1 MSGYRNLREVRLVP
15 IVLIFLNLFAVVI
28 FYLKKAGLNYNW
40 LNVINET
47 DFINIGTFLLLF
59 VGSGIITDDFYKMPV
74 LVAFIISTVVA
85 LLSNRKESMNKKM
98 DVFCKGAGH
107 ADIISMCIIFLLAG
121 AFGTVTK
128 TIGGV
133 DSIVNLSL
141 SVLPANLVVVGLFL
155 IGCFISLSMGTSV
168 GTIAAIAPIGIG
180 VAEATGIPVA
190 LVLGAVVGGAM
201 FGDNLSMIS
210 DTTIAAVRTQGCELK
225 DKFKVNFSIVLPA
238 AIITVILIAVK
249 TSSYNV
255 ELNEV
260 YTYELVKIVPYL
272 VVLIGALLGANVFAL
287 LSGGTIFASL
297 VGIYTGSFDLFGAIE
312 SINAGMSGMFE
323 LAMISITIG
332 GLVELIK
339 LNGGIDFILYFI
351 SSRIK
356 SKKGA
361 EVGIAAL
368 ASIVD
373 LCTANNTIAIVMAG
387 PLAKNIADEFEIDPR
402 RSASILD
409 IFSACWQGIIPYG
422 AQLLTAAGL
431 VSISPVDI
439 IPYLY
444 YPGLMGIFGML
455 AIVFGVPKLKPSKK
469 SKKVA

>member
-1 MSGYRNLREVRLVP
+1 MKNERKKGNLLALLP
-15 IVLIFLNLFAVVI
+15 LAV
-28 FYLKKAGLNYNW
+28 
-40 LNVINET
+40 
-47 DFINIGTFLLLF
+47 FLLLF

-180 VAEATGIPVA
+180 VAEVTGIPVA
-190 LVLGAVVGGAM
+190 LILGAVVGGAM

-297 VGIYTGSFDLFGAIE
+297 VGIYAGSFDLFGAIE

-332 GLVELIK
+332 GLVELIN

-431 VSISPVDI
+431 VAISPVEI

-444 YPGLMGIFGML
+444 YPGLMGIFGIL
-455 AIVFGVPKLKPSKK
+455 AIVFGLPKLKPSKK

>member
-1 MSGYRNLREVRLVP
+1 MKNERKKGNLLALLP
-15 IVLIFLNLFAVVI
+15 LAV
-28 FYLKKAGLNYNW
+28 
-40 LNVINET
+40 
-47 DFINIGTFLLLF
+47 FLLLF

-74 LVAFIISTVVA
+74 LVAFIISTAVA
-85 LLSNRKESMNKKM
+85 LLSNRKESLNKKM

-180 VAEATGIPVA
+180 VAEVTGIPVA
-190 LVLGAVVGGAM
+190 LILGAVVGGAM

-272 VVLIGALLGANVFAL
+272 VVLIGALIGVNVFVL
-287 LSGGTIFASL
+287 LSVGTIFASL
-297 VGIYTGSFDLFGAIE
+297 VGIYAGSFDLFGAIE

-332 GLVELIK
+332 GLVELIN

-361 EVGIAAL
+361 EVGIAVL

-431 VSISPVDI
+431 VAISPVEI

-444 YPGLMGIFGML
+444 YPGLMGIFGIL
-455 AIVFGVPKLKPSKK
+455 AIVFGLPKLKPSKK

>member
-1 MSGYRNLREVRLVP
+1 MKNERKKGNLLALLP
-15 IVLIFLNLFAVVI
+15 LAV
-28 FYLKKAGLNYNW
+28 
-40 LNVINET
+40 
-47 DFINIGTFLLLF
+47 FLLLF

-444 YPGLMGIFGML
+444 YPGLMGIFGIL
-455 AIVFGVPKLKPSKK
+455 AIVFGLPKLKPSKK

>member
-1 MSGYRNLREVRLVP
+1 MPL
-15 IVLIFLNLFAVVI
+15 AV
-28 FYLKKAGLNYNW
+28 
-40 LNVINET
+40 
-47 DFINIGTFLLLF
+47 FLLLF

-422 AQLLTAAGL
+422 AQLLTAAWL